1 MARGAAARA
10 RARGNGGRRREEIRE
25 EGRTGAGE
33 WIGTASGR
41 ISPLSRCPGGAL
53 ELAMAKEEV
62 EGAAVVDLP
71 SARRQ
76 RKKTTLPLVGWAS
89 SGDG

>member
-1 MARGAAARA
+1 MDIPAVV
-10 RARGNGGRRREEIRE
+10 
-25 EGRTGAGE
+25 
-33 WIGTASGR
+33 
-41 ISPLSRCPGGAL
+41 LSWGAL
-53 ELAMAKEEV
+53 EVATAKQEV

-89 SGDG
+89 SGVT